1 MSYVRPPHDQAGASW
16 VGVDPVERPAH
27 DAAGRTWLPPDIEYA
42 IWIFDATIP
51 APIPPITLT
60 ADVDYFV
67 PLIAGTITDAM
78 DNPAGRRIYVHDRA
92 TGALLGATDS
102 DPVTGAYQFQVP
114 GYGEYQRI
122 VLAEDES
129 DPLLNDLIDR
139 VKVEW
144 PEA

>member
-1 MSYVRPPHDQAGASW
+1 MSYTPPTLPLTVSWEGTEPYTPPGLPLDVTWFEGEAVVIAGVLLTTVA
-16 VGVDPVERPAH
+16 
-27 DAAGRTWLPPDIEYA
+27 
-42 IWIFDATIP
+42 